1 VSGFCASNSEEH
13 RRKFFP
19 AETKPKRIS
28 NLPHLRSSS
37 SSQILSQH
45 TEQKLRIA
53 LLQMQP
59 PYYTPDGGMKRL
71 RSIQFRIL
79 TGSKRDQQRIDNP
92 LDLG

>member
-1 VSGFCASNSEEH
+1 LRFQFGRTSTQV
-13 RRKFFP
+13 FP
-19 AETKPKRIS
+19 QKRNPKRIS

-37 SSQILSQH
+37 SPNHLSQH

-53 LLQMQP
+53 P
-59 PYYTPDGGMKRL
+59 AADATPYYTPDGGMKRL